1 MYALLFRMRRKN
13 IAAQNFMLA
22 AFPPAEA
29 FPAAVVNR
37 LGVEATVKE
46 TKRAI
51 TGGESG
57 DVVGREIGRLAEAS
71 EEGEQR
77 SLTHGVGRL

>member
-1 MYALLFRMRRKN
+1 MRNMYALLFRMRRTN

-37 LGVEATVKE
+37 LGVEATMF
-46 TKRAI
+46 
-51 TGGESG
+51 
-57 DVVGREIGRLAEAS
+57 
-71 EEGEQR
+71 
-77 SLTHGVGRL
+77 